1 MPFALPD
8 PPTRVTQGEYRA
20 RQQQVRD
27 LVAAR
32 GCPGVA
38 VVGRGGGT
46 YDRHGDL
53 WYLTGHYQAYP
64 YLHDRPPLWSGRSH
78 AVLVLPVDGPSI
90 LVCSAPEM
98 DENLPVDDV
107 QSGGDF
113 AAICRDALGPVR
125 RGGWL
130 VGLDALPASL
140 ARQLPL
146 EAMRLG
152 DDLLEPFRRRKS
164 AAERAILRHASKIA
178 SMGIDALTAAAT
190 EGATEGE
197 AVAAGLE
204 PALRAGAW
212 PYIVSLAAGDR
223 TTSYTG
229 RPSPG
234 YRPERQFGAGELVRL
249 DYVIVY
255 EGYYADFGRTF
266 TIGPPE
272 PSVQEAV
279 TKLRRALDAAIH
291 AARVGATAGDIASA
305 GAGSVAD
312 GRLGYPP
319 HWGHGLGLGW
329 EGPWLLPGSAE
340 PIEQDYALAIE
351 ATIRYGD
358 LTVSGEENLLVD
370 RDGPEVVSTA
380 GWLE

>member
-1 MPFALPD
+1 MPSALPD
-8 PPTRVTQGEYRA
+8 APPRVTAAEYRA
-20 RQQQVRD
+20 RQERVRD
-27 LVAAR
+27 LMAVQ
-32 GCPGVA
+32 GSPGVA

-78 AVLVLPVDGPSI
+78 AVLVLPVAGPSV
-90 LVCSAPEM
+90 LLCSAPEM
-98 DENLPVDDV
+98 EEGLPVDDMR
-107 QSGGDF
+107 SGGDF
-113 AAICRDALGPVR
+113 AALCRDALDPVR
-125 RGGWL
+125 RGGRL

-146 EAMRLG
+146 EQMLPD
-152 DDLLEPFRRRKS
+152 DDLLEPLRRRKS
-164 AAERAILRHASKIA
+164 VSERAILRHAAHIA
-178 SMGIDALTAAAT
+178 SVGIDSLTAAAT
-190 EGATEGE
+190 EGATEAE

-212 PYIVSLAAGDR
+212 PYLLSLAAADR
-223 TTSYTG
+223 TSSYTG

-234 YRPERQFGAGELVRL
+234 YRPERPFRAGELVRL

-255 EGYYADFGRTF
+255 DGYYADFGRTF
-266 TIGPPE
+266 TVGSPDPAALD
-272 PSVQEAV
+272 AV
-279 TKLRRALDAAIH
+279 TKLRRALDAAIQ
-291 AARVGATAGDIASA
+291 AARPGATAGDVAAAATAS
-305 GAGSVAD
+305 VED

-351 ATIRYGD
+351 ATIHYGD
-358 LTVSGEENLLVD
+358 ITVSGEENLLV
-370 RDGPEVVSTA
+370 GEGAPEVLSTA
-380 GWLE
+380 GWPA